1 VRDNDKKFIGRM
13 LSKSRCFFS
22 RKRDFQLK
30 MDGSQVARRR
40 SLACL
45 LETIARSS
53 KQVARV
59 PALTPSFGIPNGAIK
74 L

>member
-1 VRDNDKKFIGRM
+1 
-13 LSKSRCFFS
+13 
-22 RKRDFQLK
+22 